1 MRPPPLPTLYLLRH
15 GETVWNAAGRFQ
27 GRLDSELTEKGRR
40 QAHAMG
46 AALARELGSSSSEY
60 VLKVSPLG
68 RASTTASII
77 AKQMP
82 NLKIEEDD
90 MLREISIGSWNG
102 LTQFEIAMEYPGAL
116 QGATPLDWFF
126 RSPDG
131 ERLDDARHRAKIWLA
146 GVKTPTIAISHC
158 LFGRFLR
165 GAHLKLSTANML
177 QLPAP
182 QDGFFCLDGGEERF
196 LPA

>member
-126 RSPDG
+126 RSP
-131 ERLDDARHRAKIWLA
+131 EDANDRNKSLSIRTVLE
-146 GVKTPTIAISHC
+146 
-158 LFGRFLR
+158 GRPPQAFYRQHASTTGAARRIFL
-165 GAHLKLSTANML
+165 S
-177 QLPAP
+177 
-182 QDGFFCLDGGEERF
+182 
-196 LPA
+196 